1 MMFRFRLSFFW
12 YVFERKLYRML
23 MKISLE
29 CTQVPGVSTPAKEKT
44 VDEINEEMEAFEV
57 GTSVFTVYACGKA
70 ASDEAEMNPT
80 DGGLEFACADP
91 IRLGDMVTTDRCT
104 SSKFGDERLFIQ
116 HQRIEDDWKL
126 RPDILSSYDAAK
138 ACGWSGKITADGAPP
153 KCSN

>member
-1 MMFRFRLSFFW
+1 M
-12 YVFERKLYRML
+12 FERE
-23 MKISLE
+23 IPTVSPAHEIPLE

-91 IRLGDMVTTDRCT
+91 IRLGDMVTTDKCT